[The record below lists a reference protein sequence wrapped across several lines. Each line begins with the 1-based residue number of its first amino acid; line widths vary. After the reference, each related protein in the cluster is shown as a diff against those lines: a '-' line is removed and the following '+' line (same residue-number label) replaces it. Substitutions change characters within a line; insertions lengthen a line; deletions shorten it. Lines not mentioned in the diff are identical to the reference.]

1 MPKPKKGEIYGTF
14 NNDMCYERGLEK
26 LKEIQGI
33 DINPLDSHT
42 IKIVL
47 KKKSDELEEKVNEA
61 IRSSKGYVEV
71 ELETINAIKVPKEK
85 KGDSG
90 VLDTPFYG

>member
-14 NNDMCYERGLEK
+14 NNDMCFERAMEK
-26 LKEIQGI
+26 LGKIENI
-33 DINPLDSHT
+33 DFKPLDSHT
-42 IKIVL
+42 IKVNL
-47 KKKSDELEEKVNEA
+47 KKRNEDLENAVEFA
-61 IRSSKGYVEV
+61 IESSQGYVETD
-71 ELETINAIKVPKEK
+71 LDTINALKVPKEK